1 MKQKI
6 QRIILHP
13 LISGSSIIFIASFV
27 ANIINYVFNL
37 AMGRMLSVSEYG
49 LLLSLSSI
57 FILLGVFNTS
67 YVSIFSKF
75 SAKYF
80 ATNDQKGL
88 HSLYSIGFR
97 FIFMPAVVLL
107 GVLVVLSPIIS
118 RFLHVSDLILTILIS
133 FAVFFSFI
141 TAMPSGI
148 LQGKMRF
155 WTIGGLNILAPVVK
169 LMVAVV
175 LILMGFT
182 VFGAVVGIVIASAVV
197 PLVGFFLINKYN
209 PRTHHTSNEFG
220 NVFKKEFFKYSFTTF
235 LVLIGLTLLSNTDIL
250 LVRHYFGEVTSGH
263 YAALSLMGKAI
274 FYFTSPI
281 NFVFFPL
288 IAQKKEK
295 NERLFEI
302 VLLTVG
308 LVTLAS
314 VVISFVY
321 FAFPNLVLA
330 IFFPA
335 PEYRVLTNYLGIFSL
350 YILVFSVMSIFSN
363 FFLSIGRTEIYK
375 FTLSAAVLQI
385 VLIVLFHNSLYQ
397 VIGILFA
404 VSAILL
410 LFFLVYYFKHGK
422 D

>member
-1 MKQKI
+1 MKSHIKY
-6 QRIILHP
+6 LLKHP
-13 LISGSSIIFIASFV
+13 LISGSSVIFIASFIS
-27 ANIINYVFNL
+27 NIINYIFNL

-57 FILLGVFNTS
+57 FILLGVFNIS

-80 ATNDQKGL
+80 ATDDKKGL
-88 HSLYSIGFR
+88 HSLFSIGFR
-97 FIFMPAVVLL
+97 FIFIPAVVLL
-107 GVLVVLSPIIS
+107 GVQIVLSPVIAH
-118 RFLHVSDLILTILIS
+118 FLHVSDLILTILIS
-133 FAVFFSFI
+133 LAVFFSFI

-155 WTIGGLNILAPVVK
+155 FTIGVLNILVPLIK
-169 LMVAVV
+169 LLVAVI
-175 LILMGFT
+175 LILAGFR
-182 VFGAVVGIVIASAVV
+182 VLGAVMGIVIASVV
-197 PLVGFFLINKYN
+197 IPLVGFLLIKQYN
-209 PRTHHTSNEFG
+209 PRTDDNGEKFG
-220 NVFKKEFFKYSFTTF
+220 ELFKKEFFQYSFTTF
-235 LVLIGLTLLSNTDIL
+235 LVSIGLVLLSNTDIL
-250 LVRHYFGEVTSGH
+250 LVRHYFSEATSGH

-302 VLLTVG
+302 VFLTVG

-314 VVISFVY
+314 AVISFVY
-321 FAFPNLVLA
+321 FVFPNLVLA

-335 PEYRVLTNYLGIFSL
+335 PEYSVLTNYLGIFSL
-350 YILVFSVMSIFSN
+350 YILAFSVMSIFSN

-375 FTLSAAVLQI
+375 FTLSAAILQI
-385 VLIVLFHNSLYQ
+385 VLIVFFHNSLYQ

-404 VSAILL
+404 VSALL
-410 LFFLVYYFKHGK
+410 LFLFLVYYFKHGK